1 MAFKEAFGAGA
12 TWQFLFK
19 RSLIRMI
26 SEAGGM
32 LEKVFESLFKVLIQ
46 ISSRSE

>member
-12 TWQFLFK
+12 TWQFLLK
-19 RSLIRMI
+19 RSSIRMI

-32 LEKVFESLFKVLIQ
+32 LEKVLNLFLKF
-46 ISSRSE
+46 

>member
-26 SEAGGM
+26 SEAGRM
-32 LEKVFESLFKVLIQ
+32 LEKVLNLFLKF
-46 ISSRSE
+46 